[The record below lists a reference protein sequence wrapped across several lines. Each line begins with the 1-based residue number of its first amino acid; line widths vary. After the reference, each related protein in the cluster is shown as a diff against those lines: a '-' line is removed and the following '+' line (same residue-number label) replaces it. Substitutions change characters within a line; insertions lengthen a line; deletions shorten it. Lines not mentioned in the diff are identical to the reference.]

1 MLPFAAASGA
11 REAQA
16 PSAQIVPAHVSDR
29 ALADAIVHD
38 IRAIPGVV
46 DMGQGLS
53 AKAATYG
60 PKNTSRALCCIML
73 HRMHFRLRHM
83 SFLRRQRVSK
93 LSQTSLALM
102 HLHVHRQHPCYCG

>member
-1 MLPFAAASGA
+1 MLPLAAASGA

-16 PSAQIVPAHVSDR
+16 PSAQIVPAHVSDI

-46 DMGQGLS
+46 DMGQGLF

-60 PKNTSRALCCIML
+60 PKKT
-73 HRMHFRLRHM
+73 
-83 SFLRRQRVSK
+83 RRGRCVAS
-93 LSQTSLALM
+93 
-102 HLHVHRQHPCYCG
+102 CYTGCTLG